1 VNLNPIAIV
10 YFKEWRELLR
20 DRRTIIS
27 MVVVPVLIMPV
38 LMVTVGTT
46 ATKLVGK
53 ARQETPKVMLLGGA
67 DSPETTGALRALKT
81 FQFVPAA
88 PDFTNLISDK
98 KIGAAVE
105 ISGGFDAA
113 LAAGRKEAVHIY
125 TYESEL
131 RSTIA
136 AESLEQFF
144 RHRRDDLIKRGLSE
158 RHLPETV
165 LTPFSIERTN
175 VASPRKV
182 TGNVVGM
189 ILPYIVVL
197 MCLTGAIYPAV
208 DLTAGEKERGT
219 LETLL
224 CSPVPRRHL
233 VLGKVLVVLTVSLA
247 TGFLAVASNGVA
259 LLLMKRMSIEAAKAA
274 AAMPLALDPFC
285 LAAFCVMMVPVAAFL
300 SALLIAAGLF
310 ARGTK
315 EANSYVQPLLILV
328 IIPAV
333 VGALPG
339 IEINSRLALIP
350 ILNVNLISREILA
363 GTWHWNYIAL
373 VFGSTCLYAALAVAA
388 AVALFQRE
396 DVLFRT

>member
-1 VNLNPIAIV
+1 MSGHPISIV
-10 YFKEWRELLR
+10 YFKEWRDLLR

-27 MVVVPVLIMPV
+27 MIVVPLLIMPV
-38 LMVTVGTT
+38 LLVTVGSL
-46 ATKLVGK
+46 ATKVVGK
-53 ARQETPKVMLLGGA
+53 ARQETPKVMLLGGG
-67 DSPETTGALRALKT
+67 DSPETAAALRALKT
-81 FQFVPAA
+81 FQFVPASA
-88 PDFTNLISDK
+88 DYTNLISDK

-105 ISGGFDAA
+105 MSAGFDAA
-113 LAAGRKEAVHIY
+113 LAAGRKAAVHIY
-125 TYESEL
+125 TYEGEL

-136 AESLEQFF
+136 AEALDQFF
-144 RHRRDDLIKRGLSE
+144 RHRRDGLIQRGLAE

-165 LTPFSIERTN
+165 LTPFSIQRTN

-189 ILPYIVVL
+189 ILPYLVVL
-197 MCLTGAIYPAV
+197 MCLTGAIYPAI

-219 LETLL
+219 METLL
-224 CSPVPRRHL
+224 CSPVARRDL

-247 TGFLAVASNGVA
+247 TGFLSVASNGVA
-259 LLLMKRMSIEAAKAA
+259 LLVMKQMSREAAQVA
-274 AAMPLALDPFC
+274 AAMPLALDPLA
-285 LAAFCVMMVPVAAFL
+285 LAAVCVMMVPVAAFL
-300 SALLIAAGLF
+300 SSLLIAAGLF

-315 EANSYVQPLLILV
+315 EANSYLQPLLILV
-328 IIPAV
+328 ILPAI

-373 VFGSTCLYAALAVAA
+373 VFGSTCLYAALAVTA

-396 DVLFRT
+396 EVLFRT